1 MKLRSVYRLAIVLT
15 KSQLRGSQRNKF
27 IARLFDDPR
36 IILIADAAIVL
47 GLGLLGNYLLSL
59 RSLAEFRQ
67 MIGPTVSNA
76 LVGVPTAIAFAVI
89 VFGVLYEISQPVQSL
104 STDLVNWLPVSP
116 SEYVAGSI
124 VSESYIYSLLLSLF
138 LGVLLGPALYFG
150 MAAVWVAT
158 ALMAVTSLFIG
169 SCVVE
174 FLDTLTNRISS
185 SFYKKSGRSGI
196 AFRLAVTIFVL
207 VFVQLLF
214 SGQIAAYVLQSI
226 VRTVTVA
233 WFVPVIW
240 PSVAVVSTSQGNVL
254 SSLVFASLSVGFFSA
269 LFGLAVEFRTRFWV
283 PVPVSIKLTSRP
295 YVPSLAGSRFPGM
308 GAVESAIFRKDLRS
322 LVRRREMA
330 RFVAIPFVLAVSMSL
345 PFFSIGGVPAPE
357 GSEFAA
363 LLPLY
368 FLPVAIFCGLMAMTS
383 IGQEGSA
390 VWNLYAIPILPRQLL
405 KAKLIMPASLG
416 VVFSTA
422 MVVVLNFIL
431 KSPPQ
436 LLESLIPLGAII
448 AFEQSALGL
457 YFGFKFPDFRESVRA
472 RFVTI
477 WGSLLGMGAC
487 TVVALLTTAP
497 IMLTLF
503 LFSNL
508 ANELTIAALAI
519 GVVVFAVALKMAER
533 QARILLQNI
542 RV

>member
-1 MKLRSVYRLAIVLT
+1 MKLRAVYRLAVVLT
-15 KSQLRGSQRNKF
+15 KSQLRGVQRSKL
-27 IARLFDDPR
+27 ITRLFDDPR
-36 IILIADAAIVL
+36 IILIADVAIIL
-47 GLGLLGNYLLSL
+47 GLGVLGDRVLSMGFV
-59 RSLAEFRQ
+59 ANFRG
-67 MIGPTVSNA
+67 MISSMVLNA

-104 STDLVNWLPVSP
+104 STDLVNWLPISP

-150 MAAVWVAT
+150 VGGVWAATVLMSVT
-158 ALMAVTSLFIG
+158 ALFIG

-185 SFYKKSGRSGI
+185 SFYRKSGRSGI
-196 AFRLAVTIFVL
+196 VFRLAITIFVL

-226 VRTVTVA
+226 VQTVTVA

-240 PSVAVVSTSQGNVL
+240 PSVAVVNTSQGNSF
-254 SSLVFASLSVGFFSA
+254 SSVAFASLSLGFFLA

-295 YVPSLAGSRFPGM
+295 YVPGRVESRLPGM
-308 GAVESAIFRKDLRS
+308 GAAESAIFRKDLRS
-322 LVRRREMA
+322 LFRRREMA
-330 RFVAIPFVLAVSMSL
+330 RFLAIPFVLAISMSL
-345 PFFSIGGVPAPE
+345 PFLSLGGASVPE
-357 GSEFAA
+357 GPGFVA
-363 LLPLY
+363 LMPLY
-368 FLPVAIFCGLMAMTS
+368 LMPIAIFCGLMAMTS

-405 KAKLIMPASLG
+405 KAKLIMPISLG

-422 MVVVLNFIL
+422 MIVILNFIL
-431 KSPPQ
+431 KAPLS
-436 LLESLIPLGAII
+436 LLWILVVLGAIV
-448 AFEQSALGL
+448 AVEQSALGL
-457 YFGFKFPDFRESVRA
+457 YFGFRFPDFRESVRA
-472 RFVTI
+472 RFVSV
-477 WGSLLGMGAC
+477 WGSMFGMGAC
-487 TVVALLTTAP
+487 ILVAMITAAPILLTLVFFSDLVNEMTIVTLVIGTVVFVL
-497 IMLTLF
+497 
-503 LFSNL
+503 
-508 ANELTIAALAI
+508 
-519 GVVVFAVALKMAER
+519 ALKLAEH
-533 QARILLQNI
+533 QASVLLQNI